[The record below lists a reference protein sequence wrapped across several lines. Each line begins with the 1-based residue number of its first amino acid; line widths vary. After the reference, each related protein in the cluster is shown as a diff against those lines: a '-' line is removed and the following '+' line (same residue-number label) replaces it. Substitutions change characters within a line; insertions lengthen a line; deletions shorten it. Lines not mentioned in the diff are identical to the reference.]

1 MKYSLAF
8 KGILL
13 SLHMTTTKGTT
24 VFSKIRRLADKT
36 HIHNL
41 FIFNKTGICLFRL
54 NFSDSFQIEQEQ
66 LISSFFT
73 ALMSF
78 TKELIGNK
86 IKALE
91 MGDVK
96 LVIIEQSNLYYG
108 LLCDSLENLMML
120 EDIISKIHVQFMKYV
135 NRKNINIGYEY
146 IFDDNLSEQ
155 VENVVNDILSNEFD
169 FQKEDKIV
177 EFINDLALSREIGGI
192 MLLTDKG
199 KVIYST
205 LKKIDMKN
213 FLREVDFRV
222 KICNNNIL
230 KLFYTSKNGELI
242 FSEYVGELYLVI
254 LVFDSNVK
262 FGLAEY
268 YLHKLVN
275 YIKNL
280 LGVST
285 N

>member
-8 KGILL
+8 IGILL

-54 NFSDSFQIEQEQ
+54 NFTDSFQIEQEQ

-155 VENVVNDILSNEFD
+155 VENVINDVLSNEFD
-169 FQKEDKIV
+169 FHKEDKIV
-177 EFINDLALSREIGGI
+177 EFINELALSREIGGI

-205 LKKIDMKN
+205 LKKIHMKN